1 MNPHYAAHCPLPYN
15 RAAAQRASILAR
27 LAVGP
32 ATAEQLMADC
42 NVPCPTKRL
51 SELRRLGYPIHT
63 DDADRLNT
71 GGSVNRV
78 GLYSLEAS
86 EPRQPDLFTPTNEH
100 PNP

>member
-1 MNPHYAAHCPLPYN
+1 MPTRYLTIGPLPYN
-15 RAAAQRASILAR
+15 GTAAQRAAILAR
-27 LAVGP
+27 LSAGP

-63 DDADRLNT
+63 DDADRLNA

-78 GLYSLEAS
+78 GLYSLDATES
-86 EPRQPDLFTPTNEH
+86 RQPDLFP
-100 PNP
+100 